1 MKKSL
6 GISLILILFLVF
18 SASGASQED
27 KFTDLIENGP
37 RMIRENDFEKVFS
50 IIRELPL
57 EKKADFRVRVIENFA
72 YLKGYLVI
80 KNKQYGE
87 KWKVDY
93 KPIVYTRDKSATPI
107 LVELLK
113 DGDPYVR
120 NYTANTLGY
129 IGDER
134 ALEELK
140 RVSEQ
145 DENEK
150 VKRKAQW
157 AYDQIAVIK
166 RSGKAEGES
175 GKKEIKP
182 HMPPD
187 ILVDQSELGG
197 TDE

>member
-6 GISLILILFLVF
+6 GIFLILILFLVF
-18 SASGASQED
+18 SASSEED
-27 KFTDLIENGP
+27 KFTYLIENGP
-37 RMIRENDFEKVFS
+37 KMIRENDFEKVFS
-50 IIRELPL
+50 IIKELPS
-57 EKKADFRVRVIENFA
+57 EKKGDFRVRIIENFA

-87 KWKVDY
+87 KWKIDY

-120 NYTANTLGY
+120 SYTANALGY
-129 IGDER
+129 IGDNR

-145 DENEK
+145 DESEK
-150 VKRKAQW
+150 VKKRAQR

-166 RSGKAEGES
+166 PPGKAEGES

-182 HMPPD
+182 HITPD
-187 ILVDQSELGG
+187 TLGGQPEMGG